1 MDPSHLLPVQ
11 MQNHFRPEVEK
22 HDEDSAGRNPRP
34 QDARSGAM
42 SNRPRKV
49 SRRKTLVLCF
59 DGTGTPIF
67 GLGCF
72 TEAKSQ

>member
-11 MQNHFRPEVEK
+11 MQNHFGPEVEK
-22 HDEDSAGRNPRP
+22 HDVDSGGRNRP

-42 SNRPRKV
+42 SNRHRKV